1 MFLWLLVHSDFH
13 DAMRLSVFVPW
24 DMCSLLF
31 AGWQRFVR
39 NTPELIRYCL
49 ATPPT
54 SVVGDALHRVRF
66 GEFVSLWVH
75 RASRNRKGRGANE
88 RDLADAHLRT
98 GSCGWLFVSAE

>member
-1 MFLWLLVHSDFH
+1 MFFH
-13 DAMRLSVFVPW
+13 FHLIESESPPRESFSKELS
-24 DMCSLLF
+24 
-31 AGWQRFVR
+31 
-39 NTPELIRYCL
+39 RYCL
-49 ATPPT
+49 ASPPT

>member
-1 MFLWLLVHSDFH
+1 MRGFDDHNTSGYHHDRRKQAVITAFVENPASRVLLCVSF
-13 DAMRLSVFVPW
+13 ALCPLSLNVSPCV
-24 DMCSLLF
+24 C
-31 AGWQRFVR
+31 VR
-39 NTPELIRYCL
+39 
-49 ATPPT
+49 A
-54 SVVGDALHRVRF
+54 HRVRF